1 MKTDHNLLKN
11 YIRALVE
18 SRLRETDIT
27 DGSRVPFGSKKHV
40 ADLETRITDL
50 ERWRDRQRRG
60 TEARANYAR
69 LIGRLRSELR
79 AAGRYAERKAT
90 ETLDRA
96 ENKPED
102 DLLID
107 DDV

>member
-1 MKTDHNLLKN
+1 MKTDLRLLKN

-27 DGSRVPFGSKKHV
+27 DGSRVPFGSKKHIE
-40 ADLETRITDL
+40 DLENRVSDL

-60 TEARANYAR
+60 TEARATYAR
-69 LIGRLRSELR
+69 LISRLRSELR
-79 AAGRYAERKAT
+79 SAYSYSERKAT
-90 ETLDRA
+90 ESVEKVNPKDV
-96 ENKPED
+96 ED

-107 DDV
+107 E